1 MFFSN
6 FPTFIEVIAPL
17 QKFFPVENLVQRA
30 TVDVVL
36 GYLVIAGLHSVSAD
50 ALPVHACLASWI
62 VGLPVLEK
70 RSFFPIPPI
79 ALDSSRIVIVV
90 LQSRQR

>member
-6 FPTFIEVIAPL
+6 FFTLIKVVAPF
-17 QKFFPVENLVQRA
+17 QKFIFIKNLIQRA
-30 TVDVVL
+30 AVDIVL

-50 ALPVHACLASWI
+50 ALPVHECLASWI
-62 VGLPVLEK
+62 VGRPVLEK
-70 RSFFPIPPI
+70 RSFFPLPPI